1 MLYQNSKFV
10 VMLVLFG
17 FILGAMPVEA
27 QTDGNES
34 YEQVMHRYSQKLD
47 ELNGQTLD
55 KVEDIKS
62 LIGQIVCLRPRE
74 VSIYETVR
82 IAPDDLLEVVKAKK
96 DLLTVK
102 RVRDEQTIKIP
113 QRIFHKMMTKAVIDE
128 IEQTRIEMDSKT
140 AEALD
145 RQRKANEERAAREKA
160 ESEAQKKQAAL
171 KKYHAEVEAYYQLQ
185 QQTGP
190 INTKMERAYKGEIP
204 YWRWIGENSGKIETI
219 RDEKFV
225 LSPVRFTKATERIRK
240 KLYESEKEQ
249 FEQLLTMQADTF
261 GIYNWNTFINLRTG
275 DTFCTDKKREMSTK
289 WWESVT
295 YLARQQD
302 EESFVYDGTM
312 SLSYLLKH
320 TGDEQIDGVLERL
333 VGERVFFLDSM
344 KYDVITGFHEQ
355 LRNWPKLTMYLE
367 KRGKD
372 EYWDNHCISVK
383 WYEQMQKMVGKKA
396 IKGDDIYL
404 TDAYRP
410 TWKEDIPNKE
420 TFLVD
425 SIGIKNH
432 KMFVILLTEDGEKK
446 EVEASGDIN
455 DKFGLLAYPIDY
467 ALEKELRLAGVDHLK
482 LDHKYVSYDAALATM
497 PAKTAEAK
505 QKEAKNAAEWDA
517 SSKRLKALQQHKLVG
532 TSLATFLRT
541 YRGARLVHTTSEG
554 GITIKVYQYTNYQLV
569 FHNDQCVSITNL

>member
-10 VMLVLFG
+10 VMLVLVG
-17 FILGAMPVEA
+17 FIMGAMTVKA
-27 QTDGNES
+27 QTDVNES
-34 YEQVMHRYSQKLD
+34 YEQVIHRYSQKMD

-55 KVEDIKS
+55 KVEDMKS

-74 VSIYETVR
+74 VSIYETIR

-113 QRIFHKMMTKAVIDE
+113 QRIFHKMMTKAVFDE

-145 RQRKANEERAAREKA
+145 RQRKANEEHAAREKA
-160 ESEAQKKQAAL
+160 EAEAQKKQAAL
-171 KKYHAEVEAYYQLQ
+171 KKYHAEVEAYNQLQ

-204 YWRWIGENSGKIETI
+204 YWRWVDENQGKLETI
-219 RDEKFV
+219 RDEKFM
-225 LSPVRFTKATERIRK
+225 LSPNRFTNAAERIRK
-240 KLYESEKEQ
+240 GLYRSEEEHKQ
-249 FEQLLTMQADTF
+249 FELLLTMQADTF
-261 GIYNWNTFINLRTG
+261 GIFNWNTFINLRTG
-275 DTFCTDKKREMSTK
+275 DTFCTNNKREMNTK

-302 EESFVYDGTM
+302 EEPFVYDGTM
-312 SLSYLLKH
+312 SLNYLINNC
-320 TGDEQIDGVLERL
+320 GEDQIDNVLEGL

-344 KYDVITGFHEQ
+344 KYDVITGFYEQ

-372 EYWDNHCISVK
+372 EYWGNHCISVK

-396 IKGDDIYL
+396 IKGDYIDL

-432 KMFVILLTEDGEKK
+432 KMFVILLTGGGEKK
-446 EVEASGDIN
+446 EVEAS
-455 DKFGLLAYPIDY
+455 KFDLLAYPIDY

-482 LDHKYVSYDAALATM
+482 LHNQYVSYDAALATM

-505 QKEAKNAAEWDA
+505 QKEAKNAAEWAA